1 MVTEVIVKNGK
12 IYCTFVITEGNDIVI
27 KLSPNEAR
35 NFKAQIEAALKSL
48 GG

>member
-1 MVTEVIVKNGK
+1 MTTEVVIKNGK
-12 IYCTFVITEGNDIVI
+12 VYCIFVITEGNDIVI

-48 GG
+48 SG